1 MRVQGYLDKSGRIM
15 LSRIPPGFKE
25 GTTVWVEIPDDVL
38 RQTNSN
44 TEDTEQDTVL
54 SPRAQK
60 ILDQLQEVRERS
72 LQGIS
77 KTELTEKEQER
88 WEAFELRS
96 KLREE
101 KGRPE

>member
-1 MRVQGYLDKSGRIM
+1 MRVQGYLDRFGRIV
-15 LSRIPPGFKE
+15 LTQTPSGFKE
-25 GTTVWVEIPDDVL
+25 GAPVWVEIPDDAL
-38 RQTNSN
+38 KQADSN
-44 TEDTEQDTVL
+44 IEDAEQDNVL